1 MQVAQPGIMKNSGH
15 EGFRVIIRHI
25 APHVTYGDFQGVLQH
40 KIGHDT
46 DSIVRLD
53 LPVSEDYDSNIG
65 YAVATFCSEGAASR
79 AVRKF
84 QGLRFENRV
93 LKAELA
99 TTPSPRDESKHR
111 RPARP
116 RKSTQAEEKEVAHSG
131 SHNESSK
138 KSRGLQKGSVVIA
151 NGSSSTRT
159 PRQKL

>member
-1 MQVAQPGIMKNSGH
+1 MKNPDH
-15 EGFRVIIRHI
+15 EGFRVVIRHI
-25 APHVTYGDFQGVLQH
+25 APHVTYGDFQGILRH
-40 KIGHDT
+40 KIGHDA

-65 YAVATFCSEGAASR
+65 YAVATFCSESAASR

-99 TTPSPRDESKHR
+99 ARPSPRDENRHHHA
-111 RPARP
+111 ARP
-116 RKSTQAEEKEVAHSG
+116 RKPTQVEDKEVARSG

-138 KSRGLQKGSVVIA
+138 KSRWLQKGSVVIA
-151 NGSSSTRT
+151 NGSSPTRT
-159 PRQKL
+159 PCQKL